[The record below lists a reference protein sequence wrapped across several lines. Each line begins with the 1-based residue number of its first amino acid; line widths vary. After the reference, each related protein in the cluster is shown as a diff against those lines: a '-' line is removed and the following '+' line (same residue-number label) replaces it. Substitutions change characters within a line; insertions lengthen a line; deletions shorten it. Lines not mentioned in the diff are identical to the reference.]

1 MRAWN
6 VLTQQIDPQESI
18 TCAICRFT
26 NDGACATCESSEST
40 SLSFEEWCRKTLF
53 TLLCARK
60 RAESPLSLL
69 DTCIISKIYAF
80 SIERGEVDT
89 TCFVTETACGHRF
102 HTHCLDAWYKRRRS
116 NPFLTDLCPLCNQ
129 PIHESSD
136 CISLRSL
143 EWKGTLLDCAVY
155 SEPFETR
162 IKRKRREERADAG
175 ITKLLKQGGSYT
187 EEEIAV
193 LIPGDVKEALRSLVE
208 RGFIFESGDGKYNYF
223 PSE

>member
-6 VLTQQIDPQESI
+6 VLTQQIDSQETL
-18 TCAICRFT
+18 TCAICRSA
-26 NDGACATCESSEST
+26 NNNACATCESTECT
-40 SLSFEEWCRKTLF
+40 SLSFGEWCRKTLF

-69 DTCIISKIYAF
+69 DTCIVSKIYAF
-80 SIERGEVDT
+80 SIERGETDT

-143 EWKGTLLDCAVY
+143 EWKGTLVDCAVY

-193 LIPGDVKEALRSLVE
+193 LIPGDVKEALR
-208 RGFIFESGDGKYNYF
+208 
-223 PSE
+223 